1 MQSTGESMSAKI
13 AVGRYMLRGVFATPS
28 PHVLPKGNSM
38 NKLLPALMLCA
49 FALVQV
55 PAHAQAAKTAAPAA
69 SAAKADEKQA
79 AKPAEKADEK
89 KPAKKEKKGGC

>member
-1 MQSTGESMSAKI
+1 
-13 AVGRYMLRGVFATPS
+13 
-28 PHVLPKGNSM
+28 M

-55 PAHAQAAKTAAPAA
+55 PAHAQTAKPAAPAA

-79 AKPAEKADEK
+79 AKPAEKETRKSPRRRKRRAAAELVGPG
-89 KPAKKEKKGGC
+89 PALSSSGHRQVQSPTLEEQE